1 MTDMNTRLYTFP
13 SGLRLVHQDV
23 PTVRSV
29 GISVLTA
36 AGSNNETSDN
46 NGISHFIEHMFFKG
60 THKRS
65 AFEIVEYVDSL
76 GAQIN
81 AFTSKQTTCFYT
93 VSIDRQAENCAEVLA
108 DLLFGSTFDPEEME
122 REKGV
127 VLEEISMSSDDNDD
141 LCLDLLAEAY
151 FKGNPLERTILGP
164 RKNIK
169 KFTRD
174 MLIRYIADNYCAEN
188 TVISIV
194 GNIRF
199 EQAKEYVE
207 RYFEGN
213 FASNPHRKWQDTHH
227 ETAPAYLK
235 KFKDIEQANLA
246 IAMPAYPF
254 THEDDMALM
263 LVNNVVGG
271 GMSSRLFQQIREKMG
286 LAYNVYSYPS
296 TYINNGTMAIYIGTN
311 AESVV
316 KSLTAARDLIADL
329 GRNGLDRKEFERGKQ
344 QLLGAYVLGQ
354 ESTSTMMRVLAK
366 YALYSG
372 TLFDID
378 QKIAA
383 IEAVTY
389 EQAQR
394 VAREVFD
401 LTRASVA
408 YVGKRIEEDLEDV
421 LRG

>member
-1 MTDMNTRLYTFP
+1 MNTRLYTFA

-23 PTVRSV
+23 PSVRSV

-36 AGSNNETSDN
+36 AGSNNETAEN

-60 THKRS
+60 TQKRS

-81 AFTSKQTTCFYT
+81 AFTSKQSTCFYT
-93 VSIDRQAENCAEVLA
+93 LGIDRQAEKCAEVLS
-108 DLLFGSTFDPEEME
+108 DLLFYSTFDPEETE

-127 VLEEISMSSDDNDD
+127 VLEEISMSNDDNDD

-151 FKGNPLERTILGP
+151 FKGSPLARTILGP
-164 RKNIK
+164 RENVK
-169 KFTRD
+169 KFKREQLLD
-174 MLIRYIADNYCAEN
+174 YIARNYCAEN

-199 EQAKEYVE
+199 EDARQLVE

-213 FASNPHRKWQDTHH
+213 FTSNPTRKWQDRHH
-227 ETAPAYLK
+227 ETTPRFVK
-235 KFKDIEQANLA
+235 KIKDIEQSNLA
-246 IAMPAYPF
+246 LAMPAYPF
-254 THEDDMALM
+254 SHKDDMALM

-296 TYINNGTMAIYIGTN
+296 SYINNGTMAVYIGTN
-311 AESVV
+311 PDSVV
-316 KSLTAARDLIADL
+316 KALGAARDLL
-329 GRNGLDRKEFERGKQ
+329 REVGEKGLDRKEFERGKQ

-372 TLFDID
+372 ELFDID
-378 QKIAA
+378 RKIEA

-389 EQAQR
+389 EQACR
-394 VAREVFD
+394 VAGEVFD
-401 LTRASVA
+401 LSKASVS
-408 YVGKRIEEDLEDV
+408 YVGKEVKEDLLDV
-421 LRG
+421 LQG